1 MQKPRS
7 STDIPSCAWSRPIG
21 LGWEKPY
28 TVRYTSNLDD
38 GPWHGMPL
46 GGFGA
51 GCIGRSH
58 RGDFNLWHIDGGE
71 HIFKSVPACQFS
83 VFEQVGDRTQAYA
96 LCTEAPEDGTL
107 GTWQW
112 YPSCSKDVTGNV
124 PTTGT
129 YHALYPRSWFVYE
142 NVFQAQLTCEQ
153 FSPIWAHNYQES
165 SYPAAVFPWTVHNP
179 TDKPITLSIM
189 LTWQNMVGWFT
200 NALKSPEVKLRDD
213 GSPFYD
219 YQPRLGES
227 AGNANRLAG
236 DEQRLG
242 IVMGKDKSE
251 SLKDENEETHPLDF
265 SLQLSE
271 GDGQWSIATY
281 LDPNLQEVF
290 YNTRWNPVGDGAD
303 LWGTFAQDGSL
314 TDFDDDTPA
323 IEGEQLGAAIAVRF
337 TLRPGQT
344 RHIPFVLTWDFPVT
358 EFAQGIEYFR
368 RYTDFFGRNGQNA
381 WAIARTAL
389 KHHQTWQEK
398 IQEWQQPILA
408 REELPDWFKLA
419 LFNELYNLTD
429 GGTLWSA
436 ADERDPVGQ
445 FAVLEC
451 LDYRWYESLDVRLYG
466 SFALLMLFPK
476 LEKSVIR
483 AFARAIPASDDRT
496 RVIGYYTTIGSES
509 PLATRKIAGATPHD
523 LGAPNEHVWEKTNY
537 TSYQDC
543 NLWKDLPSDFVLQV
557 YRDYLLTGATDVE
570 FLAECWDAI
579 VQTLTYL
586 KTFDLDGDGIPENSG
601 APDQTFDDWKLQGV
615 SAYCG
620 GLWIAA
626 LEAAIAIGRILEEA
640 EGRGQRAE
648 GGNQQPEGQE
658 EQGKQAELHPSS
670 HRRAEASYISHPSEL
685 TQNSLAQRHVREASP
700 TDSVLLKTQNSFS
713 LHTSHFI
720 LQCQS
725 WLTQSRTVYQAK
737 LWNGQYYRID
747 SNSGSDV
754 VMADQL
760 CGQFYARL
768 LGLPDIVPESCV
780 RTALQ
785 TIYDACFVKFNQYLA
800 SGALSAQTFTSV
812 QEARAA
818 EEGKGERREER
829 GEREQTQNSKLK
841 TQNSPHTPLNP
852 QPSTLTSIGAANGVR
867 PNGAPENPNATH
879 PLEVWTGINFGL
891 AAFLSQMG
899 MTDEAMQ
906 ITEAV
911 VHQIYDNGLQFRT
924 PEAITAS
931 GTFRACHYLRATAIW
946 AIYREWVAADPPIA
960 PANK

>member
-7 STDIPSCAWSRPIG
+7 SVEIPACAWSRPIG

-28 TVRYTSNLDD
+28 TVRYISNLDD

-71 HIFKSVPACQFS
+71 HIFKPMPACQFS
-83 VFEQVGDRTQAYA
+83 VFEQVGDHTQAYA
-96 LCTEAPEDGTL
+96 LCTEPPEDGTL
-107 GTWQW
+107 GAWQW
-112 YPSCSKDVTGNV
+112 YPASGEAEGRRQKAEEAGEARGVGEETQNSKL
-124 PTTGT
+124 PPHTGT

-142 NVFQAQLTCEQ
+142 NVFQAELTCEQ
-153 FSPIWAHNYQES
+153 FSPIWAHSYQES
-165 SYPAAVFPWTVHNP
+165 SYPVAVFQWRAHNP

-200 NALKSPEVKLRDD
+200 NALKSPDVQLRDD

-227 AGNANRLAG
+227 AGNFNSLIG
-236 DEQRLG
+236 DEHRLS
-242 IVMGKDKSE
+242 IVMAKSE
-251 SLKDENEETHPLDF
+251 DVDTKNLTSLTEPTHYTPKV
-265 SLQLSE
+265 SE
-271 GDGQWSIATY
+271 GDGQWAIATH
-281 LDPNLQEVF
+281 LNPNLCEVF
-290 YNTRWNPVGDGAD
+290 YHTRWNPAGDGSD
-303 LWGTFAQDGSL
+303 LWQTFSQNGSL
-314 TDFDDDTPA
+314 PDVDKDDCA
-323 IEGEQLGAAIAVRF
+323 GEKEQIGAAIAVRF
-337 TLRPGQT
+337 TLQPGQT
-344 RHIPFVLTWDFPVT
+344 RHIPFVLTWDLPVT

-368 RYTDFFGRNGQNA
+368 RYTDFFGRSGQNA

-389 KHHQTWQEK
+389 KHHQTWREK
-398 IQEWQQPILA
+398 IQAWQQPILE
-408 REELPDWFKLA
+408 RGDLPDWFKLA

-451 LDYRWYESLDVRLYG
+451 IDYRWYESLDVRLYG

-476 LEKSVIR
+476 LEKAVIR

-509 PLATRKIAGATPHD
+509 PAAIRKIPGATPHD

-570 FLAECWDAI
+570 FLAECWEAI

-626 LEAAIAIGRILEEA
+626 LEAAIAIGKILEKA
-640 EGRGQRAE
+640 EGRGQEAE
-648 GGNQQPEGQE
+648 GQR
-658 EQGKQAELHPSS
+658 EQGEVNLS
-670 HRRAEASYISHPSEL
+670 
-685 TQNSLAQRHVREASP
+685 
-700 TDSVLLKTQNSFS
+700 SFS
-713 LHTSHFI
+713 LQPSAFS

-725 WLTQSRTVYQAK
+725 WLDQSRTVYQEK

-768 LGLPDIVPESCV
+768 LGLPDVVPDECA

-785 TIYDACFVKFNQYLA
+785 TVYDACFVKFNEYLA

-818 EEGKGERREER
+818 EERGVRAEEAGEAE
-829 GEREQTQNSKLK
+829 GETQNS
-841 TQNSPHTPLNP
+841 SPTPHSPLPIP
-852 QPSTLTSIGAANGVR
+852 QSIGAANGVR

-891 AAFLSQMG
+891 AAFLAQMG

-946 AIYREWVAADPPIA
+946 AIYGVLNGELTKD
-960 PANK
+960 

>member
-7 STDIPSCAWSRPIG
+7 SVEIPACAWSRPIG

-28 TVRYTSNLDD
+28 TVRYVSNLDD

-58 RGDFNLWHIDGGE
+58 QGDFNLWHIDGGE
-71 HIFKSVPACQFS
+71 HIFQSMPACQFS
-83 VFEQVGDRTQAYA
+83 VFEQVGDQTQAYA
-96 LCTEAPEDGTL
+96 LCTEPPEDGTL
-107 GTWQW
+107 GAWQW
-112 YPSCSKDVTGNV
+112 YPASGEAEGGVGNRDLEFSSAAAQSATQNSKLPPHTGN
-124 PTTGT
+124 

-142 NVFQAQLTCEQ
+142 NVFQAELTCEQ
-153 FSPIWAHNYQES
+153 FSPIWAHSYQES
-165 SYPAAVFPWTVHNP
+165 SYPVAVFQWRAHNP

-200 NALKSPEVKLRDD
+200 NALKSPEVQLRDD

-219 YQPRLGES
+219 YQPRLGDS
-227 AGNANRLAG
+227 AGNFNRLTG
-236 DEQRLG
+236 DEQRIG
-242 IVMGKDKSE
+242 VVMGRE
-251 SLKDENEETHPLDF
+251 AEGAEGAGEAGDEPQGFSIFDSPLPTPH
-265 SLQLSE
+265 SPLPAE
-271 GDGQWSIATY
+271 GSGQWSIATY
-281 LDPNLQEVF
+281 LAPNLQEVF
-290 YNTRWNPVGDGAD
+290 YNTRWNPVGNGAD
-303 LWGTFAQDGSL
+303 LWETFAQDGSL

-323 IEGEQLGAAIAVRF
+323 AEGEQIGAAIAVRF
-337 TLRPGQT
+337 TLQPGQT
-344 RHIPFVLTWDFPVT
+344 RQIPFVLTWDCPVT

-381 WAIARTAL
+381 WAMARTAL
-389 KHHQTWQEK
+389 KHHQTWREK
-398 IQEWQQPILA
+398 IQEWQQPIIE
-408 REELPDWFKLA
+408 REDLPDWFKLA

-451 LDYRWYESLDVRLYG
+451 IDYRWYESLDVRLYG

-476 LEKSVIR
+476 LEKAVIR

-496 RVIGYYTTIGSES
+496 RVIGYYTTIGAES
-509 PLATRKIAGATPHD
+509 PAAIRKVAGATPHD

-570 FLAECWDAI
+570 FLAECWEAI

-586 KTFDLDGDGIPENSG
+586 KTFDLDDDGIPENSG

-626 LEAAIAIGRILEEA
+626 LEAAIAIGKILEEA
-640 EGRGQRAE
+640 EGRGQKA
-648 GGNQQPEGQE
+648 EGQE
-658 EQGKQAELHPSS
+658 NQGISS
-670 HRRAEASYISHPSEL
+670 PTTNNQTPTTSS
-685 TQNSLAQRHVREASP
+685 TQNSLATRREA
-700 TDSVLLKTQNSFS
+700 LLKTQNSLS
-713 LHTSHFI
+713 SFI
-720 LQCQS
+720 SQCQS
-725 WLTQSRTVYQAK
+725 WLDQSRSVYQEK

-768 LGLPDIVPESCV
+768 LGLPDVVPDACA

-785 TIYDACFVKFNQYLA
+785 TVYDACFVKFNEYLA

-818 EEGKGERREER
+818 EERSEESEGAGETE
-829 GEREQTQNSKLK
+829 LK
-841 TQNSPHTPLNP
+841 TQNSLPTPHSPLPTPHL
-852 QPSTLTSIGAANGVR
+852 IGAANGVR

-891 AAFLSQMG
+891 AAFLAQMG

-931 GTFRACHYLRATAIW
+931 GTFRACHYLRATAVW
-946 AIYREWVAADPPIA
+946 AIYRELIA
-960 PANK
+960 Q